1 MSTRIN
7 YTYYPFSATQRDFPG
22 LFIEKPSILVSTS
35 SELRARLLNMLK
47 HVLDHGEISME
58 FIRDPEESV
67 LFYYALLDVLK
78 SIGDS
83 RVISRVALAY
93 SKTASKYLLDEK
105 GELLV
110 LLANKLGLNA
120 RYETSDYPRI
130 PRVLSGLGKVSVKM
144 VSYQYS
150 LPINQY
156 LELVSKRLLHDPA
169 YSLVNYFIWSGRVY
183 VDRSTFIRIL
193 EERIYN
199 TVINHVAQAEPPE
212 AVDYSSLI
220 EEVKS
225 IVSKYYEKIVVKL
238 RVVEGELKSP
248 YLPGGG
254 LVLIEDLFPPCMKK
268 VVETLKTGG
277 NPSHV
282 ERFNL
287 AAFLGQIGLGA
298 DEVLDYFRNTPDFN
312 EKIARYQVEHILGL
326 RGGRKKY
333 MPYRCEN
340 LKSSGICPI
349 TEQCKGGKNPLA
361 VYKYN
366 LREYFKKR
374 SEGEKEV

>member
-7 YTYYPFSATQRDFPG
+7 YTHYPFSATQRDFPG
-22 LFIEKPSILVSTS
+22 LFVEKPSILVSTS

-47 HVLDHGEISME
+47 GVLDGGEISME
-58 FIRDPEESV
+58 STLDPEESV

-83 RVISRVALAY
+83 RVVSRVALAY
-93 SKTASKYLLDEK
+93 SKTASKYLSEEK

-120 RYETSDYPRI
+120 GYETSDYPRI
-130 PRVLSGLGKVSVKM
+130 PRVLSGLGRVSVKM

-156 LELVSKRLLHDPA
+156 LELVSKRLLHDPT

-193 EERIYN
+193 EEHIYN
-199 TVINHVAQAEPPE
+199 TIINHVAQAEPPE

-220 EEVKS
+220 EEVRS
-225 IVSKYYEKIVVKL
+225 IVSKYYEKIAAKP
-238 RVVEGELKSP
+238 RVVEGESKSP

-268 VVETLKTGG
+268 VVEALKTGG

-333 MPYRCEN
+333 MPYGCEK
-340 LKSSGICPI
+340 LKSIGICPI

-374 SEGEKEV
+374 GEEEKEA

>member
-1 MSTRIN
+1 VSTRIN

-22 LFIEKPSILVSTS
+22 LFVEKPSILVSTS

-47 HVLDHGEISME
+47 DVLDRGEISME
-58 FIRDPEESV
+58 FTLDPEESV

-93 SKTASKYLLDEK
+93 SKTAFKYLSEEK

-156 LELVSKRLLHDPA
+156 LELVSKRLLHDPT

-193 EERIYN
+193 EEHIYN
-199 TVINHVAQAEPPE
+199 TIINHVAQAGPPE

-220 EEVKS
+220 EEVRS
-225 IVSKYYEKIVVKL
+225 IVSKYYEKIAAKP
-238 RVVEGELKSP
+238 RVVEGESKSP

-298 DEVLDYFRNTPDFN
+298 DEVLDYFKNTPDFN

-333 MPYRCEN
+333 MPYRCEK
-340 LKSSGICPI
+340 LKSIGICPI

-374 SEGEKEV
+374 GEEEKEA

>member
-1 MSTRIN
+1 VSTRIN

-22 LFIEKPSILVSTS
+22 LFVEKPSILVSAS

-47 HVLDHGEISME
+47 HILDRGEISME

-93 SKTASKYLLDEK
+93 SKTASKYLLNEK

-156 LELVSKRLLHDPA
+156 LELVSKRLLHDPT

-225 IVSKYYEKIVVKL
+225 IVSKYYEKIVVKP

-268 VVETLKTGG
+268 VVEILKTGG

-287 AAFLGQIGLGA
+287 AAFLGQIGLDA

>member
-1 MSTRIN
+1 VSTRIN
-7 YTYYPFSATQRDFPG
+7 YTHYPFSATQRDFPG
-22 LFIEKPSILVSTS
+22 LFVEKPSILVSTS

-47 HVLDHGEISME
+47 DVLDRGEISME
-58 FIRDPEESV
+58 STLDPEESV

-83 RVISRVALAY
+83 RVVSRVALAY
-93 SKTASKYLLDEK
+93 SKTASKYLSEEK

-156 LELVSKRLLHDPA
+156 LELVSKRLLHDPT

-199 TVINHVAQAEPPE
+199 TIINHVAQAEPPE

-220 EEVKS
+220 EEVRS
-225 IVSKYYEKIVVKL
+225 IVSKYYEKIAAKP
-238 RVVEGELKSP
+238 RVVEGESKSP

-268 VVETLKTGG
+268 VVEALKTGG

-287 AAFLGQIGLGA
+287 AAFLGQIGLSA

-333 MPYRCEN
+333 MPYGCEK

-374 SEGEKEV
+374 GEEEKEA